1 MKNITKIIT
10 TLTLCAIL
18 SPTAFADV
26 IANPDYPY
34 TASEIVTLCGRGWDK
49 NYDKIN
55 EDLNTVS
62 EVARTDWFEDAM
74 VAKFHITCADGIENG
89 YAFDFMNKDETS
101 KIYSV
106 SPMLDDY
113 TPWHYEETDNTEN
126 LLSPLS
132 NVNLTLRKLVPAMQ
146 NDVRLLQALDRGIA
160 EESNTSMFITLKE
173 DANQVST
180 WYVEFQ
186 VSGATPEE
194 NKTYLVW
201 VSADDTV
208 KPQFKAVRKK

>member
-18 SPTAFADV
+18 APAALADA
-26 IANPDYPY
+26 IANPEFPY
-34 TASEIVTLCGRGWDK
+34 NASEAVTMFDRFYTDK
-49 NYDKIN
+49 YDKIN
-55 EDLNTVS
+55 EDLDTVS

-74 VAKFHITCADGIENG
+74 VASFHITFADGIDNG

-101 KIYSV
+101 KIYSAN
-106 SPMLDDY
+106 PLLDDY

-126 LLSPLS
+126 LLTPLS
-132 NVNLTLRKLVPAMQ
+132 HVNLTLRKLVPAMQ
-146 NDVRLLQALDRGIA
+146 NDVRLLSALDRGIT

-186 VSGATPEE
+186 VSGSTPEE

-201 VSADDTV
+201 VSAEDTV